1 MDNIKKFQEWRAE
14 EIVKVFLLKADL
26 NLSVDKYPTPL
37 FDFFV
42 TIKDK
47 ANIKFAIEVK
57 TTTSF
62 QLNLRKQLTNIKIY
76 RDADMITLPVL
87 IFKIDEKKETGELD
101 FLVIPSFK
109 ENKLLIRNDFKFV
122 EMTNENLKD
131 KVDSITKWFDRK

>member
-1 MDNIKKFQEWRAE
+1 MGNIKKFQEWRAE

-131 KVDSITKWFDRK
+131 KIDSIKKWFDKK

>member
-62 QLNLRKQLTNIKIY
+62 QLNLKKQLTNIKIY

-109 ENKLLIRNDFKFV
+109 GNKLLIRNDFKFV

-131 KVDSITKWFDRK
+131 KIDSIKKWFDRK

>member
-109 ENKLLIRNDFKFV
+109 ENKLLIRNDFIFV

>member
-42 TIKDK
+42 TIKNK

-62 QLNLRKQLTNIKIY
+62 QLNLRKQLTKIKIY
-76 RDADMITLPVL
+76 RDSDMITLPVL

-122 EMTNENLKD
+122 EMSNENLKD
-131 KVDSITKWFDRK
+131 KIDSIKKWFDRK